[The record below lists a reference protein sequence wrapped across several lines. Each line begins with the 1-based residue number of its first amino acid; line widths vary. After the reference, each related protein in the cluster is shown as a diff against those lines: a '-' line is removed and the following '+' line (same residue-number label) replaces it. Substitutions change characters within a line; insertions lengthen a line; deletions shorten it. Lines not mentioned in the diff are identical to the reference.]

1 VYAEPP
7 KSGFSLVAWVMPTA
21 YLVVGALLVIFVISR
36 WLKKNPSAVR
46 AGGAPA
52 KAVSP
57 ELLERARRLAEQET
71 EE

>member
-1 VYAEPP
+1 VGHADGLPGGGRAFGDFRDFAMAEEEPFC
-7 KSGFSLVAWVMPTA
+7 SS
-21 YLVVGALLVIFVISR
+21 
-36 WLKKNPSAVR
+36 
-46 AGGAPA
+46 PA